1 MTDADQGKPV
11 KKPASMTTVV
21 AASTAGTAFEWYDF
35 FLFVPLAAIMSRTFF
50 SGLPETTAYIFALG
64 AFAVGFAFRP
74 LGALIF
80 GRIGDRI
87 GRKATFLVTML
98 LMGVA
103 TFCIGLIPSY
113 AQIGVGAP
121 LLFVLMRVLQGLA
134 LGGEW
139 GGAAIYI
146 VEHVDREKRGVSS
159 SWLGC
164 SAAFGLAGAII
175 VVLIIRAIIGQD
187 ALAAWGWRIPFL
199 FSSVL
204 LAISIWIRLKLHES
218 PVFAKLREEGTRSEK
233 PYVESFL
240 HWPNLRKVLLAFFG
254 IMIAQGAVWFGVF
267 FYGSTFMEIIKVA
280 PATKDA
286 VLLALVAASVP
297 LYVFFGWLSDRVGRK
312 PVMLFGMAL
321 YLAAVFPAFH
331 MVTRAGNPDLAEAV
345 RTAPVTVVADPADC
359 SVQFDPVGK
368 SQFSTSCD
376 IAKSLLSQAGVSYA
390 SVDAPTGAV
399 AQVRVGEAAV
409 PSARGDGLDRAG
421 LTALKG
427 EVGTRLKGALAQ
439 AGYPQA
445 ADPEKTNPFALF
457 GILLIVVVAAT
468 ALYGPQAAA
477 LVEMFP
483 ARVRY
488 TALSFPYHLGTGWVG
503 GLLPAAAVAIV
514 TTTGNIYSGLWYPFF
529 FTAIAAAVFAIFFR
543 ETRGASL
550 D

>member
-1 MTDADQGKPV
+1 MTQATTTAGA

-21 AASTAGTAFEWYDF
+21 AASAAGTAFEWYDF
-35 FLFVPLAAIMSRTFF
+35 FLFVPLAAIMSKVFF

-74 LGALIF
+74 IGALIF
-80 GRIGDRI
+80 GRVGDRI
-87 GRKATFLVTML
+87 GRKATFLVTMI

-103 TFCIGLIPSY
+103 TFCIGLIPTY
-113 AQIGVGAP
+113 EQIGIAAP
-121 LLFVLMRVLQGLA
+121 LLFVFLRVLQGLA

-146 VEHVDREKRGVSS
+146 VEHVEPHKRGVSS

-175 VVLIIRAIIGQD
+175 VVLIIRAIIGQE

-199 FSSVL
+199 LSAVL
-204 LAISIWIRLKLHES
+204 LGISIWIRLKLHES
-218 PVFAKLREEGTRSEK
+218 PVFAKMRDEGTRSEK

-240 HWPNLRKVLLAFFG
+240 HWPNLKKVLLAFFG

-267 FYGSTFMEIIKVA
+267 FYASTFMEIIKVA

-286 VLLALVAASVP
+286 VLLSLVAASVP
-297 LYVFFGWLSDRVGRK
+297 LYVAFGALSDRIGRK
-312 PVMLFGMAL
+312 PVMLFGMVL
-321 YLAAVFPAFH
+321 YLVAVFPAFH
-331 MVTRAGNPDLAEAV
+331 MVTRAGNPQLAEAV

-390 SVDAPTGAV
+390 SAHGPAGSV
-399 AQVRVGEAAV
+399 AQVRVGSATVE
-409 PSARGDGLDRAG
+409 SARGDGLDRPG

-427 EVGTRLKGALAQ
+427 EVSGRLKAALAS
-439 AGYPQA
+439 AGYPQV
-445 ADPEKTNPFALF
+445 ADPQQTNPFALF
-457 GILLIVVVAAT
+457 AIILVLVVAAT

-529 FTAIAAAVFAIFFR
+529 FTAVAAVVFAIFFR
-543 ETRGASL
+543 ETKGGSL